1 MSLSRNEVRRLFR
14 FVHEMLQKR
23 AYLLVLFLSLTH
35 FGRLCQT
42 SCIRSEVPVL
52 RVGSHRW
59 IYPNPVHPLLCPQIQ
74 TDEEVLCVDR
84 EEGEE
89 PKDVCQKA
97 HNLAVFYDAGKLFVS
112 RLFLSIVFGSY
123 IQRYSTIYGRK
134 PFLLLAL
141 SNALIPPVLLLLNL
155 QADLPFYW

>member
-1 MSLSRNEVRRLFR
+1 MKCLCSGWGLIGGFIPTLSTRY
-14 FVHEMLQKR
+14 FVSDK
-23 AYLLVLFLSLTH
+23 
-35 FGRLCQT
+35 
-42 SCIRSEVPVL
+42 
-52 RVGSHRW
+52 
-59 IYPNPVHPLLCPQIQ
+59 